1 MNKPFVKA
9 TAGGRIGGCIRGGG
23 SDGDTANS
31 SDFPPRPLALS
42 SPPEP
47 IVRTG
52 YGGDDGS
59 DNDVNSNEERKQD
72 DCGGGLLLGRDLDR
86 SRYIINRNDE
96 LLQVDVDQRKELQV
110 IPPPSTTTKG
120 AFVSRQSGKSYN
132 DTGIKDESDKVSS
145 CMKSHPSDDDDDDW
159 TKTKKIINRQT
170 NNRKMMAM
178 MTMMQNN
185 HQVSS
190 SLTSSSSSLLS
201 PSSTEHYYSSTDTD
215 TTSNATFGTSHQSSG
230 ITMSSAVDIAVQTK
244 HEEDDDYAV
253 VDVAATGADG
263 AAAGNNESDDLPQD
277 EIIALAPLPPLSG
290 TKRRHRPATYR
301 SSSDGLASQSSPPPF
316 SPSSS
321 YGITNPHRRY
331 HRRNSILRHLDGF
344 GTVGG
349 GSSGSQDDML
359 MAAMIAA
366 REVSGKSQYQHGSV
380 LNNKHRRTN
389 SSDVVLTGTPP
400 SLSHRFSFSRNHH
413 ANYPHP
419 IVSSSS
425 HALQAEDMVTR
436 PPTSPTM
443 MRRTMM
449 IPPPPPFTS
458 STTEDCPS
466 YKGTSTSA
474 KVTVS
479 STGKESEPSCSR
491 ADSNQDEAGARD
503 QLEQPS
509 VDSDGVAMEISD
521 HLRNMGIIDGK
532 DEGDCEEEE
541 EAGGDEED
549 RNGSNNTT
557 TQRRNFYSSWSDSDD
572 TNWYMEMDENGQ
584 TNNAR

>member
-1 MNKPFVKA
+1 MNKHFVKVATGGSSDGGCGSSGA
-9 TAGGRIGGCIRGGG
+9 TAT
-23 SDGDTANS
+23 SNL
-31 SDFPPRPLALS
+31 PPRPLALS

-52 YGGDDGS
+52 YCGDDDS
-59 DNDVNSNEERKQD
+59 DNDVNNERKED
-72 DCGGGLLLGRDLDR
+72 DCGGGNTMVSIIDR
-86 SRYIINRNDE
+86 KDE
-96 LLQVDVDQRKELQV
+96 LLLVDVEKKELQV
-110 IPPPSTTTKG
+110 VSTPSTTKG
-120 AFVSRQSGKSYN
+120 SFVSQQSANGED
-132 DTGIKDESDKVSS
+132 DTGKIAKDESDKVSS
-145 CMKSHPSDDDDDDW
+145 CMKSHPSNDDDDW
-159 TKTKKIINRQT
+159 TKTKKVINRQT

-185 HQVSS
+185 HQVTS

-201 PSSTEHYYSSTDTD
+201 PSTESHSITD

-230 ITMSSAVDIAVQTK
+230 NTISSAVHIPVQTK
-244 HEEDDDYAV
+244 HEEDERIYDGAV
-253 VDVAATGADG
+253 VDVAAAGPDG
-263 AAAGNNESDDLPQD
+263 AAAGNKEPDDLPQD

-290 TKRRHRPATYR
+290 TKRRLYRPTRYR
-301 SSSDGLASQSSPPPF
+301 SSPDGLESTSSSPPPPPPF

-344 GTVGG
+344 GATSGGVG
-349 GSSGSQDDML
+349 GSQDDML

-380 LNNKHRRTN
+380 LNSKHRRTN

-413 ANYPHP
+413 ANYHHP
-419 IVSSSS
+419 IVPSSP
-425 HALQAEDMVTR
+425 HALQAEDMVPR
-436 PPTSPTM
+436 PPTSPTLT
-443 MRRTMM
+443 RRTMM
-449 IPPPPPFTS
+449 MPPPPPFTS
-458 STTEDCPS
+458 STTIGDVPSNED
-466 YKGTSTSA
+466 TSTTTKAIASN
-474 KVTVS
+474 
-479 STGKESEPSCSR
+479 TGKESGPSCRR
-491 ADSNQDEAGARD
+491 ADSNEDEAGAPD

-509 VDSDGVAMEISD
+509 VENDGVAMEISD